1 MKKEDGKPTKK
12 GSKRD
17 IAAELAEEREKNK
30 TLVAEIKEARREAS
44 RLRAPQSAAVA
55 SVPNE
60 VVETSRTIVADA
72 RVTALRKEVAE
83 ANKARS
89 EAELARDKAQQQVRD
104 LLSGGEG
111 LKRDFDQ
118 KVAQLHEASETVGG
132 LKAELAKLRRELRQ
146 ASDEIGRLKMV
157 RHSRPAKEPAN
168 SSTSKR

>member
-1 MKKEDGKPTKK
+1 MHD
-12 GSKRD
+12 
-17 IAAELAEEREKNK
+17 
-30 TLVAEIKEARREAS
+30 
-44 RLRAPQSAAVA
+44 Q
-55 SVPNE
+55 VPNE

-168 SSTSKR
+168 SSTDKVGVRTPAPWEGSATTPSPSAS